1 MGQVVQGLWSGITL
15 VLVLGVLGFPFFVW
29 KRRPAYYWR
38 CPRCRHHN
46 TLDTRECGACEHRVL
61 EDEMLK
67 YIRADWTGPDLLALY
82 LTAALLGLA
91 VSALMLIG
99 SGRIPQSEIT
109 TAEARELAQNPDVLW
124 TFFVLMG
131 AFLTVLTVWM
141 LGSRFRWTL
150 GALGLRRESLGPN
163 ILAGAGVGVVVAAFS
178 LGVHALTNS
187 MAWLS
192 TDSLGVL
199 DLFPVRMRDPL
210 WVLILPGSL
219 IVAPL
224 SGELFFRGMA
234 YRTLRGRWP
243 MPAAVI
249 VSSLLFALGTSVVA
263 PFAALVALGAANGV
277 LFERTRSLVPGIV
290 ASGAHGALVVGWA
303 VARTAWAH

>member
-1 MGQVVQGLWSGITL
+1 MGQVVQGLWAGITL

-29 KRRPAYYWR
+29 RKRPAYYWR
-38 CPRCRHHN
+38 CTRCRHRN
-46 TLDTRECGACEHRVL
+46 GLDTRQCRNCEQRVL
-61 EDEMLK
+61 DDDVPKL
-67 YIRADWTGPDLLALY
+67 IQADWTAPDLLALY
-82 LTAALLGLA
+82 VTAALLGLA
-91 VSALMLIG
+91 VAALMLIA

-109 TAEARELAQNPDVLW
+109 SAEARELAQNPDVLW

-131 AFLTVLTVWM
+131 SFLTVLTVWM
-141 LGSRFRWTL
+141 LGNRFRWTL
-150 GALGLRRESLGPN
+150 GALGLRRESLGPHA
-163 ILAGAGVGVVVAAFS
+163 LAGACVGVVVAAFS
-178 LGVHALTNS
+178 LGVHTLAS
-187 MAWLS
+187 SVEWIS
-192 TDSLGVL
+192 TDSLSVL
-199 DLFPVRMRDPL
+199 DLFPVRMKDPL

-234 YRTLRGRWP
+234 YRTLRARWP

-249 VSSLLFALGTSVVA
+249 VSAVLFAFGSSVVA

-290 ASGAHGALVVGWA
+290 ATAAHGALVVAWA
-303 VARTAWAH
+303 VARTS